1 MPQEVVAQFDRKFN
15 NPIETNRAVETI
27 GQRDSIP
34 TLTRWEGMLCYVESE
49 DTTYQLT
56 GVIDNTGWQAL
67 VGLSDAPEDGQQYAR
82 KDGAWVLAYTQEYSS
97 YDKSYA
103 VTIAGSASPAPT
115 SHTTTATVNVK
126 EYVDRYIV
134 KGTLQLSYATL
145 TGLNF
150 NKFILSIITD
160 LDWEYFPNDT
170 VPGTYFDTSII
181 GNLNIIAGTSKILSL
196 QGTFM
201 VQDDRASSSNVY
213 VQFNRTMYKF

>member
-1 MPQEVVAQFDRKFN
+1 MPQELISQFDRKFN
-15 NPIETNRAVETI
+15 NPIETNRAVGTI
-27 GQRDSIP
+27 TQRDSISS
-34 TLTRWEGMLCYVESE
+34 LTRWEGMIVYVESN
-49 DTTYQLT
+49 DTSYVLKGGT
-56 GVIDNTGWQAL
+56 DNTAWAAL
-67 VGLSDAPEDGQQYAR
+67 VGIDEAPIDGMQYNR
-82 KDGAWVLAYTQEYSS
+82 KDEGWVLAYTQEYSS

-103 VTIAGSASPAPT
+103 VTISGSASPAPT

-201 VQDDRASSSNVY
+201 VQDDRASSSDVY